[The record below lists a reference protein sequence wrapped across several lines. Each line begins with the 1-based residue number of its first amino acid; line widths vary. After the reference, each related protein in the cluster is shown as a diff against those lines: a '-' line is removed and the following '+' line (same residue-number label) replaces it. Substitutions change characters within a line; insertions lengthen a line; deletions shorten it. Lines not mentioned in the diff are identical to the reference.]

1 MDYPQL
7 ELKDF
12 KGPKAIFETS
22 EGRFEIALFPEQAPK
37 TVENFVGLAKNIITT
52 V

>member
-7 ELKDF
+7 ELAEF

-22 EGRFEIALFPEQAPK
+22 EGHFEIALFPNRLLKP
-37 TVENFVGLAKNIITT
+37 LITSSA
-52 V
+52 